1 MEHFTTIVLAVIA
14 IAEAP
19 MTAWISSRLLKG
31 KYQEE
36 IKKLHEEVRTMQEDV
51 RSRELTNDK
60 TVIEMTMKYVE
71 EPVKTEMM
79 SMRREIGKLKNAI
92 EKIPYCPHS
101 ANCPVTAELRR
112 AEDDDTAPEKSGR
125 RRKASGGA
133 DPQA

>member
-1 MEHFTTIVLAVIA
+1 MEHVTTIILAIIA
-14 IAEAP
+14 IVEAP
-19 MTAWISSRLLKG
+19 LTAWISSKLLKG

-60 TVIEMTMKYVE
+60 TVIEMTMKYVV
-71 EPVKTEMM
+71 EPVKIEMM
-79 SMRREIGKLKNAI
+79 SMRKEIGKLKNAI

-112 AEDDDTAPEKSGR
+112 IEDADAAPGKPGR
-125 RRKASGGA
+125 KRKAPGGA
-133 DPQA
+133 DPEA